1 MVLFGLLNFGM
12 YSTESLLLTTEL
24 CRCSVGAAGSGL
36 VSVILEPV
44 ATLWNV
50 LSWVLCGT
58 VSLYYNY
65 AVKI

>member
-1 MVLFGLLNFGM
+1 MVLFGRLNFGM
-12 YSTESLLLTTEL
+12 YATESLLLTTEL

-50 LSWVLCGT
+50 WFLWACERLRS
-58 VSLYYNY
+58 
-65 AVKI
+65 K

>member
-1 MVLFGLLNFGM
+1 M
-12 YSTESLLLTTEL
+12 YATESLLLTTEL

-50 LSWVLCGT
+50 WFLWACERLRS
-58 VSLYYNY
+58 
-65 AVKI
+65 K